1 MVVIGKINSV
11 RAKLMKDQR
20 EWLVNIWD
28 AYFPGEGNQGEGN
41 QGEEKQGTGNKVA
54 ASKSLL
60 V

>member
-1 MVVIGKINSV
+1 MIDKISSV
-11 RAKLMKDQR
+11 CAELFNDER
-20 EWLVNIWD
+20 ESLVSIWD
-28 AYFPGEGNQGEGN
+28 ACFPGEGN

>member
-1 MVVIGKINSV
+1 MIDKIDNEC
-11 RAKLMKDQR
+11 AELMKNER
-20 EWLVNIWD
+20 ELLVSIWD
-28 AYFPGEGNQGEGN
+28 ACFQGEGK

>member
-1 MVVIGKINSV
+1 MIDKINRGFAELMNDRRESLVSV
-11 RAKLMKDQR
+11 
-20 EWLVNIWD
+20 WSVC
-28 AYFPGEGNQGEGN
+28 FPGERK

>member
-1 MVVIGKINSV
+1 MIDKISSV
-11 RAKLMKDQR
+11 CADLMKD
-20 EWLVNIWD
+20 EIESLVSIWD
-28 AYFPGEGNQGEGN
+28 AYFPGEGK

>member
-1 MVVIGKINSV
+1 MTVIDKINSGC
-11 RAKLMKDQR
+11 AEFMKDER
-20 EWLVNIWD
+20 ESLVCIWS
-28 AYFPGEGNQGEGN
+28 ACFQCEGN

>member
-1 MVVIGKINSV
+1 MIDKIN
-11 RAKLMKDQR
+11 RGFAELMNDER
-20 EWLVNIWD
+20 ESLVSIWD
-28 AYFPGEGNQGEGN
+28 ACFPGEGN

>member
-1 MVVIGKINSV
+1 MIDKINS
-11 RAKLMKDQR
+11 ACAELMKDKR
-20 EWLVNIWD
+20 EMLVSIWD
-28 AYFPGEGNQGEGN
+28 ACF

>member
-1 MVVIGKINSV
+1 MIDKINSV
-11 RAKLMKDQR
+11 RAELMKNER
-20 EWLVNIWD
+20 ESLVSIWD
-28 AYFPGEGNQGEGN
+28 ACFPGEGN

>member
-1 MVVIGKINSV
+1 MIDKINSV
-11 RAKLMKDQR
+11 RAELMKNER
-20 EWLVNIWD
+20 ESLVSVWG
-28 AYFPGEGNQGEGN
+28 AYFLGEGS

>member
-1 MVVIGKINSV
+1 MIDKIDNEC
-11 RAKLMKDQR
+11 AELMKNER
-20 EWLVNIWD
+20 ELLVSIWD
-28 AYFPGEGNQGEGN
+28 ACFQGEGN

>member
-1 MVVIGKINSV
+1 MIDKINSEC
-11 RAKLMKDQR
+11 AELMKNER
-20 EWLVNIWD
+20 ESLVSVLD
-28 AYFPGEGNQGEGN
+28 AYFLGEGK

>member
-1 MVVIGKINSV
+1 MIDKINSEC
-11 RAKLMKDQR
+11 AELMKDKR
-20 EWLVNIWD
+20 ESLVSVWD
-28 AYFPGEGNQGEGN
+28 ACFQDEGN

>member
-1 MVVIGKINSV
+1 MAVIDKLNSEC
-11 RAKLMKDQR
+11 AELMKDKR
-20 EWLVNIWD
+20 ESLVSVWD
-28 AYFPGEGNQGEGN
+28 ACFQDEGN